1 MIISHKIDDFLFTI
15 FPELMGGGNSLIVNT
30 LEEYYTCGPY
40 KPKVIINGDWITI
53 EINID
58 AIASQQDDYRKT
70 VAFCE
75 QGNYQEAK
83 PILLNLIHQNPT
95 NSEYH
100 RIMGQILSD
109 EGDQDKAIDSLI
121 DSLRWD
127 SKNGWALMLMGNIF
141 TKFKKDVLTAMKYY
155 DQALTVNP
163 NDTITINN
171 IGANL
176 MQQGKMEEA
185 KIYFNQAL
193 KIDKN
198 YPNANLAMSLV
209 LETEG
214 KLLESFD
221 SAITTLK
228 VCKTKDEFYKN
239 ALSHTIE
246 VAKKIIETE
255 DISKT
260 INNYKHKLEFDCDKL
275 IDIVVDDEISTAA
288 KFEFAENYNREK
300 HIVRYKS
307 TYKAVEQLV
316 MHELVHLDLVTQ
328 ARKENSNLLFVSNQ
342 QNRNIFLEGIKEDL
356 NRLQEIGIPEE
367 NISKY
372 SNGVFDGLNL
382 QIYNTPIDLFIEDF
396 LFNEYET
403 IRPFQFLSLFT
414 LIKEGIYAV
423 TDEKIIELAPK
434 EIVSKSKI
442 YNIVNA
448 IQFKE
453 LFGVDLIDEL
463 KLSDNESNTAN
474 KFYQEYLEYKAD
486 KLPADEY
493 KLIQN
498 WADTLHLNY
507 QFELI
512 DEKNYHSKTSNVDSI
527 LDEIEKDPYGINSP
541 DPSKEKE
548 MEAFLK
554 NQEEIGTNMA
564 VVMFMV
570 DALEYFQDK
579 SKEETKEMAME
590 IAMQGTQ
597 GFNPESKNYR
607 ISKIKGK
614 TFSGYHILAYYY
626 VSWALAIPEM
636 LAELGMPF
644 DAEFKIANTLYQP
657 KK

>member
-1 MIISHKIDDFLFTI
+1 
-15 FPELMGGGNSLIVNT
+15 
-30 LEEYYTCGPY
+30 
-40 KPKVIINGDWITI
+40 
-53 EINID
+53 
-58 AIASQQDDYRKT
+58 
-70 VAFCE
+70 
-75 QGNYQEAK
+75 
-83 PILLNLIHQNPT
+83 
-95 NSEYH
+95 
-100 RIMGQILSD
+100 MGQILSD
-109 EGDQDKAIDSLI
+109 EGDQDKAIDCLI

-141 TKFKKDVLTAMKYY
+141 TKFKKDVSTAMKYN
-155 DQALTVNP
+155 DQALNVNP

-176 MQQGKMEEA
+176 MQQGKTEEA
-185 KIYFNQAL
+185 KIYFRQAL

-198 YPNANLAMSLV
+198 YPNANLALSLV

-228 VCKTKDEFYKN
+228 LCKTKDEFYKN
-239 ALSHTIE
+239 ALSHSIE

-260 INNYKHKLEFDCDKL
+260 INHYKHKLEFDCDKL
-275 IDIVVDDEISTAA
+275 IDITVDDEISTAA

-300 HIVRYKS
+300 HIVKYKS
-307 TYKAVEQLV
+307 TYKAVEHLV

-328 ARKENSNLLFVSNQ
+328 ARKDNLNLLFVSNQ
-342 QNRNIFLEGIKEDL
+342 QNNKSFNESIKEDL

-367 NISKY
+367 NILKFAE
-372 SNGVFDGLNL
+372 GMFDGLNL

-396 LFNEYET
+396 LFNEYAT

-442 YNIVNA
+442 YNLVNA

-463 KLSDNESNTAN
+463 KSSDNESNTAN
-474 KFYQEYLEYKAD
+474 KFYAEYLEYKAD
-486 KLPADEY
+486 KSIADEY

-498 WADTLHLNY
+498 WADTLHLSY

-512 DEKNYHSKTSNVDSI
+512 DEKNYHSKTSTIDSI

-570 DALEYFQDK
+570 DALEYFKDK
-579 SKEETKEMAME
+579 SKEEIKEMAME

-614 TFSGYHILAYYY
+614 QFSGYHILAYYY

-636 LAELGMPF
+636 LADLGMPF
-644 DAEFKIANTLYQP
+644 DNEFKIANTLNQP
-657 KK
+657 NK